1 MYFFELHDCGRGT
14 TVEYDSRCAYEIGR
28 TVQGSEMRAVQA
40 VRLVNILVITM
51 FSVYFVLRLAIKMSE
66 RPITSFQLSG
76 NI

>member
-1 MYFFELHDCGRGT
+1 
-14 TVEYDSRCAYEIGR
+14 
-28 TVQGSEMRAVQA
+28 VQA